1 MNPHDLLRAAYQLAL
16 EPSVGR
22 PRQANLR
29 RAISTAYYA
38 LFHALANCCADMLAG
53 STRAN
58 RSQRAWR
65 QTYRALEHGHA
76 KNQCLNQSAMN
87 RFPYRIR
94 GFGEAFTDMQVM
106 RHVADYDPEPGPE
119 GSYTRAEVLEHI
131 ERSETAIHEF
141 ENAPSAD
148 RRAFAIYV
156 LLRLRSG

>member
-16 EPSVGR
+16 EPGIGR

-38 LFHALANCCADMLAG
+38 LFHTLANCCADMLAG

-76 KNQCLNQSAMN
+76 KNQCVNQSVMN
-87 RFPYRIR
+87 RFPAEIQN
-94 GFGEAFTDMQVM
+94 FGESFVDMQAR
-106 RHVADYDPEPGPE
+106 RHIADYDPDPDDQFA
-119 GSYTRAEVLEHI
+119 RAEVLEYI
-131 ERSETAIHEF
+131 EDSEETIRDF
-141 ENAPSAD
+141 EDAPTSD

>member
-1 MNPHDLLRAAYQLAL
+1 MNPHDLLRVAYQLAL

-76 KNQCLNQSAMN
+76 KNQCMNQSIMS
-87 RFPYRIR
+87 RFPPEIQ
-94 GFGEAFTDMQVM
+94 GFGEVFTGIQAL
-106 RHVADYDPEPGPE
+106 RHIADYDPDPE
-119 GSYTRAEVLEHI
+119 LAFTRSGALRFI
-131 ERSETAIHEF
+131 EQSEQVIHGF
-141 ENAPSAD
+141 ENAPAND

>member
-1 MNPHDLLRAAYQLAL
+1 MNPHDLLKAAYQLAL

-38 LFHALANCCADMLAG
+38 LFHSIANCCADMLAG

-76 KNQCLNQSAMN
+76 KNQCMNQSVIS
-87 RFPYRIR
+87 RFPPEIQD
-94 GFGEAFTDMQVM
+94 FGEVFTDMQGA
-106 RHVADYDPEPGPE
+106 RHIADYDPDPE
-119 GSYTRAEVLEHI
+119 QSFTRDSVLQRIAES
-131 ERSETAIHEF
+131 ERAILRF
-141 ENAPSAD
+141 ENTPISD

>member
-53 STRAN
+53 STRAS

-76 KNQCLNQSAMN
+76 KNQCLNQSIMS
-87 RFPYRIR
+87 RFPPEVQ
-94 GFGEAFTDMQVM
+94 GFGEEFVDMQAL
-106 RHVADYDPEPGPE
+106 RHIADYDPDPE
-119 GSYTRAEVLEHI
+119 DTFIRAGVLEHI
-131 ERSETAIHEF
+131 ERSETAIREF
-141 ENAPSAD
+141 ESAPVSD

>member
-16 EPSVGR
+16 EPGVGR

-29 RAISTAYYA
+29 RAVSTAYYA

-53 STRAN
+53 STRTN

-76 KNQCLNQSAMN
+76 KNQCVNQSVMG
-87 RFPYRIR
+87 RFPPEIQ
-94 GFGEAFTDMQVM
+94 GFGEEFADMQAL
-106 RHVADYDPEPGPE
+106 RHIADYDPDPE
-119 GSYTRAEVLEHI
+119 DTFIRAGVLEYI
-131 ERSETAIHEF
+131 ERSETAILEF
-141 ENAPSAD
+141 DNAPAAD

-156 LLRLRSG
+156 LFRLRSV

>member
-22 PRQANLR
+22 PGQANLR
-29 RAISTAYYA
+29 RAVSTAYYA

-76 KNQCLNQSAMN
+76 KNQCMNQSLMN
-87 RFPYRIR
+87 RFPTGIQI
-94 GFGEAFTDMQVM
+94 FGSAFVYMQAQ
-106 RHVADYDPEPGPE
+106 RHTSDYDPDPE
-119 GSYTRAEVLEHI
+119 HALTRSRTMQLI
-131 ERSETAIHEF
+131 EESEQAIHEF
-141 ENAPSAD
+141 ENASTSD

>member
-16 EPSVGR
+16 EPSIGR

-53 STRAN
+53 STRAR

-76 KNQCLNQSAMN
+76 KNQCANQSVMS
-87 RFPYRIR
+87 RFPLEIR
-94 GFGEAFTDMQVM
+94 GFGEAFIEMQAL
-106 RHVADYDPEPGPE
+106 RHTADYDPDGQFA
-119 GSYTRAEVLEHI
+119 RAEVLGYI
-131 ERSETAIHEF
+131 EESEQAIRAF
-141 ENAPSAD
+141 ENVPASD

>member
-16 EPSVGR
+16 EPDVGR

-38 LFHALANCCADMLAG
+38 LFHALASCCADMLAG
-53 STRAN
+53 SSRAS

-76 KNQCLNQSAMN
+76 KNQCMNQSVMN
-87 RFPYRIR
+87 LFPPEIQ
-94 GFGEAFTDMQVM
+94 GFGEEFADMQAL
-106 RHVADYDPEPGPE
+106 RHTADYDPDPE
-119 GSYTRAEVLEHI
+119 SAFIRAGVLESI
-131 ERSETAIHEF
+131 ERSEIAIQEF
-141 ENAPSAD
+141 ENAPLAD

-156 LLRLRSG
+156 LFRLRSG

>member
-1 MNPHDLLRAAYQLAL
+1 MNPHDLLRVAYQLAL
-16 EPSVGR
+16 EPGIGR

-29 RAISTAYYA
+29 RAISAAYYA

-65 QTYRALEHGHA
+65 QTYRALEHRFA
-76 KNQCLNQSAMN
+76 KNQCVNRSIMT
-87 RFPYRIR
+87 RFPPEIQ
-94 GFGEAFTDMQVM
+94 GFGEAFVDMQAL
-106 RHVADYDPEPGPE
+106 RHTADYDPDPDD
-119 GSYTRAEVLEHI
+119 SFTRAGTLQRI
-131 ERSETAIHEF
+131 EESEQAIHRF
-141 ENAPSAD
+141 ENAPAND

>member
-1 MNPHDLLRAAYQLAL
+1 MNPHDLLKAAYQLAL

-76 KNQCLNQSAMN
+76 KNQCVNQSVMN
-87 RFPYRIR
+87 RFPPEIQD
-94 GFGEAFTDMQVM
+94 FGEEFADMQVL
-106 RHVADYDPEPGPE
+106 RHIADYDPDPE
-119 GSYTRAEVLEHI
+119 DPFTRAGVLEHI
-131 ERSETAIHEF
+131 EDSEQAIHEL
-141 ENAPSAD
+141 ENTTAAD
-148 RRAFAIYV
+148 RRAFAIHV

>member
-29 RAISTAYYA
+29 RALSTAYYA

-76 KNQCLNQSAMN
+76 KNQCANQSVMN
-87 RFPYRIR
+87 RFPAEIQD
-94 GFGEAFTDMQVM
+94 FGESFVDMQAL
-106 RHVADYDPEPGPE
+106 RHTADYDPDPDGQFAR
-119 GSYTRAEVLEHI
+119 GEVLQHI
-131 ERSETAIHEF
+131 EYSEETIRAF
-141 ENAPSAD
+141 ENVPASD

>member
-16 EPSVGR
+16 EPGIGR
-22 PRQANLR
+22 PRQVNLR
-29 RAISTAYYA
+29 RAVSTAYYA

-76 KNQCLNQSAMN
+76 KNQCVNQSVMS
-87 RFPYRIR
+87 RFPLQIR
-94 GFGEAFTDMQVM
+94 GFGEAFIEMQAL
-106 RHVADYDPEPGPE
+106 RHTADYDPDPDDQFA
-119 GSYTRAEVLEHI
+119 RAEVI
-131 ERSETAIHEF
+131 EYIEESEQAIQRF
-141 ENAPSAD
+141 ESVPAND

>member
-38 LFHALANCCADMLAG
+38 LFHAMANSCADMLAG
-53 STRAN
+53 STRAI

-76 KNQCLNQSAMN
+76 KNQCMNQSVMN
-87 RFPYRIR
+87 RFPPEIQ
-94 GFGEAFTDMQVM
+94 GFGEAFADMQRL
-106 RHVADYDPEPGPE
+106 RHTSDYDPDPE
-119 GSYTRAEVLEHI
+119 ESFTRAGVLQRIEV
-131 ERSETAIHEF
+131 SEQAIHEF
-141 ENAPSAD
+141 ESTAVND

-156 LLRLRSG
+156 LFRLRSG

>member
-16 EPSVGR
+16 EPGVGR

-53 STRAN
+53 STRAS

-65 QTYRALEHGHA
+65 QTYRALEHGLA
-76 KNQCLNQSAMN
+76 KNQCVNQSVMS
-87 RFPYRIR
+87 RFPLDIQ
-94 GFGEAFTDMQVM
+94 GFGESFATMQGL
-106 RHVADYDPEPGPE
+106 RHVADYDPDPE
-119 GSYTRAEVLEHI
+119 DMYTRAGALQRIRE
-131 ERSETAIHEF
+131 SEQAIHGLEIS
-141 ENAPSAD
+141 SAND

>member
-53 STRAN
+53 STRAS

-76 KNQCLNQSAMN
+76 KNQCMNQSVIS
-87 RFPYRIR
+87 RFPPEIQD
-94 GFGEAFTDMQVM
+94 FGEAFTDMQGV
-106 RHVADYDPEPGPE
+106 RHIADYDPDPE
-119 GSYTRAEVLEHI
+119 QSFTRDSVLQRIAES
-131 ERSETAIHEF
+131 ERAILRF
-141 ENAPSAD
+141 ENTPAAD

>member
-16 EPSVGR
+16 EPSLGR

-65 QTYRALEHGHA
+65 QTYRALEHGHT
-76 KNQCLNQSAMN
+76 KNQCVNQYVMN
-87 RFPYRIR
+87 RFPPEIQV
-94 GFGEAFTDMQVM
+94 FGEEFVDMQAL
-106 RHVADYDPEPGPE
+106 RHVADYDPDPE
-119 GSYTRAEVLEHI
+119 DPFTRAGVLEHI
-131 ERSETAIHEF
+131 EDSETAIHGF
-141 ENAPSAD
+141 ENAPANN